1 VSRILL
7 FYLGQR
13 VRCGSVYMTPEK
25 LETKLTVA
33 EVEAQR
39 YLLGPDRADLP
50 AALAKYLLQSTA

>member
-1 VSRILL
+1 
-7 FYLGQR
+7 
-13 VRCGSVYMTPEK
+13 MTPEK